1 MVVIRGKNDKNINV
15 ILIGKRDDLIYK
27 RNGKIRGGCWIR
39 ISLSKIYNRTWKKKI
54 ENN

>member
-1 MVVIRGKNDKNINV
+1 MIVIRGKNDKNINV

-39 ISLSKIYNRTWKKKI
+39 ISNCRRFII
-54 ENN
+54 EHEKRK